1 MRHPELRVATGRFSS
16 IVIVIISII
25 ISLFGKKEKEKLLP
39 KEISLF

>member
-16 IVIVIISII
+16 IVIVIIII
-25 ISLFGKKEKEKLLP
+25 IFLFGKKEKEKLLP

>member
-16 IVIVIISII
+16 IVIIIII

-39 KEISLF
+39 KKISLF

>member
-16 IVIVIISII
+16 IVVFII
-25 ISLFGKKEKEKLLP
+25 IIIFFLFGKKEKEKLLP